1 MCLELDYL
9 RPRHG
14 FSFRER
20 FLESNLENVF
30 PGSYIPAVRRDAVD
44 AIIEQ
49 WRVECPNLEPAPMGV
64 FGRIAR
70 LSALAGDE
78 IERVFR
84 RHGLTGA
91 DFDVLA
97 TLRRAG
103 PPYRLTPTTMS
114 RSTMVSSGGMTKRLN
129 RLEARGL
136 VRREPAPDDR
146 RSTLV
151 ALTETGR
158 DLVDA
163 TVVEHLENEERL
175 LAVLPASDRDTLV
188 ELLRGLLL
196 GLERD

>member
-1 MCLELDYL
+1 VCLELDYL

-84 RHGLTGA
+84 RHG
-91 DFDVLA
+91 
-97 TLRRAG
+97 
-103 PPYRLTPTTMS
+103 LTPTTMS